1 MISALHLPSKCSFTT
16 SKLRFFGL
24 ASLEIPL
31 VIQHLKEEAVATKL
45 LDSLFLFNLCI
56 EKKDYRYEVAQDRY
70 IYHKVPDEVVV
81 LKSLFGIEPRTDSV
95 EDSAGGNQHK

>member
-1 MISALHLPSKCSFTT
+1 MN
-16 SKLRFFGL
+16 
-24 ASLEIPL
+24 
-31 VIQHLKEEAVATKL
+31 
-45 LDSLFLFNLCI
+45 NLCI

-81 LKSLFGIEPRTDSV
+81 LKSLFGIEPRADSV